1 MGKIIDIIYVSIYLY
16 IYIFTYKYNM
26 RIIYIYMIYEYEDF
40 QQAEFD
46 YWTINIEISTGK
58 TKHPILGEEKDGKG
72 TQHTCPK
79 TTNHLCIQITYAPLH
94 HL

>member
-1 MGKIIDIIYVSIYLY
+1 MYLSIYLH
-16 IYIFTYKYNM
+16 TN
-26 RIIYIYMIYEYEDF
+26 IICVLYIYMIYEYEDF